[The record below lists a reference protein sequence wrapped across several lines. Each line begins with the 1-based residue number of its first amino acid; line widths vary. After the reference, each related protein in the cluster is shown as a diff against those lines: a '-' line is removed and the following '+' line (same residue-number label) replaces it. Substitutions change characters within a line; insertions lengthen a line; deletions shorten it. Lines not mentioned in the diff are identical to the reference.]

1 MKDGSGAR
9 LIGWEARME
18 AGKEGETKWM
28 AGRKRAMEGKLGR
41 QEC

>member
-1 MKDGSGAR
+1 MRDGSGAR

-28 AGRKRAMEGKLGR
+28 AGRKEGRTEESNGR
-41 QEC
+41 